1 MKKADIEKTNKSII
15 DSLINDYQATDIQ
28 EEKGWRWSCKIQT
41 IYGGYNVSIYEPDGR
56 NQIASILGR
65 FDNPEL
71 AKEDTGCNPY
81 SGKFNFH
88 RQTVNELQVDFMRFV
103 SYAYEPL
110 QLEATA

>member
-1 MKKADIEKTNKSII
+1 MKKADIIKTNKAII
-15 DSLINDYQATDIQ
+15 NSLVNDYQATDIQ
-28 EEKGWRWSCKIQT
+28 EEKGWRWTAKIPT
-41 IYGGYNVSIYEPDGR
+41 IYGGYKVSIYEPEGR
-56 NQIASILGR
+56 NQIVSIFGR

-88 RQTVNELQVDFMRFV
+88 HVSIEELQTDFMRFL

-110 QLEATA
+110 TAEATV